1 MKRFL
6 KNFVE
11 SWWLAPTCFA
21 VAAVVQVPLSSWCFD
36 RAWDATL
43 KAGAPSER
51 WNAIMGWFCVGFGL
65 LMLVFKVLAVV
76 AVALAAVRRKW
87 GRVLAGLGACV
98 AALLVAFGAVVLGLS
113 WGEVRKIEGEYGG
126 REPSFEE
133 IEQDWSV
140 IYYNIIPRWVSIDW
154 RRRLRALPDGSFL
167 LAVEGG
173 STEGIEATYREW
185 KAKGCPPGNS
195 LPYLPYNADLWKDWN
210 PSEEAVDVRIR
221 TGHWPEKSSRESP
234 LLPQEENPGQ
244 P

>member
-1 MKRFL
+1 MKRGL
-6 KNFVE
+6 KKFVE

-87 GRVLAGLGACV
+87 GRVGAGVGACV
-98 AALLVAFGAVVLGLS
+98 VALVVAFGAVVAGLS

-140 IYYNIIPRWVSIDW
+140 IYYDIIPCWVSVDW

-173 STEGIEATYREW
+173 SVSGIERAYRER
-185 KAKGCPPGNS
+185 KAKGIPPGR
-195 LPYLPYNADLWKDWN
+195 YPYNEDLWTGWN
-210 PSEEAVDVRIR
+210 PSEEAVKVRSR
-221 TGHWPEKSSRESP
+221 TGHWPEKISGESP
-234 LLPQEENPGQ
+234 PLPQEENPVQ

>member
-6 KNFVE
+6 KKFVE
-11 SWWLAPTCFA
+11 SWWLAPLCFA

-36 RAWDATL
+36 RAWDAAL

-51 WNAIMGWFCVGFGL
+51 WAAIMGGFCVGFGL

-76 AVALAAVRRKW
+76 AVVLAAVRRKW
-87 GRVLAGLGACV
+87 GRVLAGVGACV
-98 AALLVAFGAVVLGLS
+98 AALVVALGAVVAGLT
-113 WGEVRKIEGEYGG
+113 WGEVRKIECEYGG

-133 IEQDWSV
+133 IEQDWCH
-140 IYYNIIPRWVSIDW
+140 IYYVIIPHWVSIDW

-173 STEGIEATYREW
+173 STERIEAEYREW
-185 KAKGCPPGNS
+185 KAKGSPPGSS
-195 LPYLPYNADLWKDWN
+195 LPYLPYNEDLWTEWN
-210 PSEEAVDVRIR
+210 PSKEAVAERIR
-221 TGHWPEKSSRESP
+221 TGHWPEKISSESP
-234 LLPQEENPGQ
+234 LLPQEENPAE